1 MIGILLAAGHSRRF
15 GVANKLLHPLP
26 DGNPIAL
33 AAAKHLIKA
42 IPLTIAV
49 IRPENKTLATLLQGA
64 GLKVFFCS
72 DQDQEMADSLSAAVR
87 FSANFRESSEGFI
100 IALADMPYIHPQ
112 TITGVATKLNTGAS
126 IVVPTYLG
134 QRGHPVGFSAK
145 YRHELENLHG
155 DEGAR
160 SIIKRYPNEI
170 HMLEFDDAG
179 IVADIDSPTD
189 LKL

>member
-1 MIGILLAAGHSRRF
+1 MVGIFLAAGYSRRF
-15 GVANKLLHPLP
+15 GATNKLLHCLP
-26 DGNPIAL
+26 DGTPIAL

-72 DQDQEMADSLSAAVR
+72 DQEMADSLSAAVR
-87 FSANFRESSEGFI
+87 FSANFIESSEGFI
-100 IALADMPYIHPQ
+100 IALADMPYINPQ
-112 TITGVATKLNTGAS
+112 TITGVATKLSTGAS

-160 SIIKRYPNEI
+160 SILKRYPSEI
-170 HMLEFDDAG
+170 HMLECDDAG
-179 IVADIDSPTD
+179 IIADIDLPAD
-189 LKL
+189 LRP